1 VIHRSFQRAFAL
13 IALSAL
19 GLALGACGQGNEGVG
34 PARTGPLPPGP
45 SGPAHP
51 DVAAVVAKVLDDAHH
66 PRLRWPDIPD
76 VATALETLYGEEED
90 RLFWFAGDDAYPALV
105 DAITALGDASAHG
118 LDPADYDAGRL
129 ALVWAR
135 VEAGEVLS
143 PAERALFDLAL
154 SVGVTRLVSAAHAG
168 LVDPATLHWGY
179 DVTPKDL
186 DLVET
191 LREIRGG
198 EAVGTVVAD
207 LEPSFAHYDRGR
219 EALGRYRSLAAA
231 GEPEPVP
238 SFDAGQTKVEPGDAW
253 PAVPLL
259 AARLAAFGDLSA
271 DHAAADFGS
280 APGAPPLY
288 DGPLV
293 EAVERFQWRHGLEK
307 DGVVGRNTLAAL
319 NVSLADRARQIE
331 LALERERWLPTMQ
344 RRPTVFVN
352 VALFRLWATD
362 PTSGDESV
370 RMNVVVGKS
379 LHHHTPIFI
388 EEMRYVVFR
397 PYWNVPYSIA
407 VRESVPRA
415 REDPSY
421 IEKHDFEIVASGS
434 ETAAAWP
441 PTPENLDKV
450 EAGKLRI
457 RQKPGP
463 HNSLG
468 LAKFIFPNA
477 DNIYMHGTPAQQ
489 LFSRARRDFSHG
501 CIRIE
506 DPMGL
511 AEWVLR
517 DQPEWT
523 RERIDAAMQGERP
536 TRVNLTQP
544 LRVVLFYVTT
554 HVDSEGVVHF
564 AEDIYG
570 LDQTL
575 DSALRNGYP
584 YPKSARGES

>member
-1 VIHRSFQRAFAL
+1 MDRSFQRAFTL

-19 GLALGACGQGNEGVG
+19 GLALGACGQEDEGGG

-51 DVAAVVAKVLDDAHH
+51 DVAAAVAKVLDDAHH
-66 PRLRWPDIPD
+66 PRLTWPDIPD
-76 VATALETLYGEEED
+76 VAPALETLYGEEED
-90 RLFWFAGDDAYPALV
+90 RLFWFAGDDAYPALA
-105 DAITALGDASAHG
+105 DTITALGDASAHG

-129 ALVWAR
+129 ALVWSR
-135 VEAGEVLS
+135 VEAGEELS
-143 PAERALFDLAL
+143 PTERALFDLAL
-154 SVGVTRLVSAAHAG
+154 SVGVTRLVSAAHVG
-168 LVDPATLHWGY
+168 RVDPATLHWGY

-198 EAVGTVVAD
+198 EAVDTVVTD

-259 AARLAAFGDLSA
+259 AARLEVFGDLSA
-271 DHAAADFGS
+271 DHAAAELGS
-280 APGAPPLY
+280 APGGPPLY

-307 DGVVGRNTLAAL
+307 DGVIGKNTLAAL
-319 NVSLADRARQIE
+319 NVSLADRVRQIE
-331 LALERERWLPTMQ
+331 LALERERWLPTMEK
-344 RRPTVFVN
+344 RPTVFVN
-352 VALFRLWATD
+352 VALFRFWASD
-362 PTSGDESV
+362 PNSDDEAV

-415 REDPSY
+415 RKDPSY

-434 ETAAAWP
+434 ETAPAWP

-457 RQKPGP
+457 RQTPGP
-463 HNSLG
+463 RNSLG

-477 DNIYMHGTPAQQ
+477 NNVYMHGTPAQQ

-506 DPMGL
+506 DPTRL

-536 TRVNLTQP
+536 TRVNLKQP

-564 AEDIYG
+564 VDDIYG
-570 LDQTL
+570 LDETL
-575 DSALRNGYP
+575 DTALRNGYP
-584 YPKSARGES
+584 YPRSSTGRS